1 MSGWRGL
8 GCVLGAFGA
17 LAACMP
23 LPELEAG
30 VCGNHVIEAGED
42 CDGFAEATQVCRPPD
57 ASNPCYYDC
66 SFDAQGQRIG
76 CPAGFGCDEEG
87 ICRRPTLAFTSAQ
100 PALPG
105 AVELLMSADFDG
117 DQRMDVLALEPA
129 RALGLRK
136 SSLHFFDAAARPRA
150 SWSTSVEFGSPVVDD
165 VSQDG
170 QDDLVFSVG
179 GLVVMQGESNQTLTP
194 LPRASYYL
202 ENSRIHTI
210 PVADAWIWGATP
222 ILILHQTESGL
233 LLKHPDERDELK
245 LLTELEGSL
254 DDLIG
259 EPVAGDVFEDQDD
272 FPCLDVSFAL
282 RGSPTLGVYQACRVD
297 ADSGRVV
304 WRDEARVTT
313 LTFDPPST
321 PVSAPMFADLDG
333 DGHVDVL
340 CTAVDG
346 LYAAFGDGKALGP
359 LEPLALPLDGA
370 EDETVPDPYPLAAGD
385 FSGDGIADLILP
397 EVVMISVKRGER
409 VAYLPVVQVI
419 GRPWT
424 LARVADLNADGKL
437 DAIAASSTHPDIDF
451 MAGTGRGGPNP
462 FVIHTVH
469 PVNRLTV
476 GDFDGD
482 QIDDLA
488 FVEPLAGPLPVSHA
502 AKSAAQSASP
512 RHDQMSV
519 AFGNSVGAPSAPM
532 PIGHL
537 ANITELTALADGA
550 TNRRSD
556 LMVVQDV
563 ETTVPTPAGTSEQG
577 TAKAG
582 DTNNSSLSIIL
593 GNGDRT
599 FHAPALVSNFAVDGT
614 LEGADAVYVATG
626 NFAGVGR
633 LDVALIGATGSP
645 DGTTRYSFWYLPDV
659 RSQQTV
665 MRLLPFP
672 FELPFEPVRDPT
684 GRVEAPLRLHSADFD
699 ADGAEELLLAGPAPD
714 GTGCLIE
721 LTRYDEPRDRFESVA
736 ALQIADACSDQPL
749 LQTADFDGD
758 GAIDLAIL
766 TGSTFGE
773 GHVRVLWNDGTG
785 QLTEDD
791 ELPFF
796 ADPSGEAIRSFVFFA
811 ELDGS
816 PMRLAYATPSAARL
830 FEMRPRRRLDPIGR
844 FEPDARDGKVA
855 SLFGGATSIVAG
867 DVSGDRIADL
877 VIADGGDI
885 HVFRAQV
892 VR

>member
-1 MSGWRGL
+1 
-8 GCVLGAFGA
+8 
-17 LAACMP
+17 MP

-42 CDGFAEATQVCRPPD
+42 CDGFAKGAQVCRPPD
-57 ASNPCYYDC
+57 ASNPCHYDC
-66 SFDAQGQRIG
+66 SLDARGERIG

-87 ICRRPTLAFTSAQ
+87 ICRRPTLAFTAAT
-100 PALPG
+100 PAIPG

-117 DQRMDVLALEPA
+117 DESMDVLALEPA

-136 SSLHFFDAAARPRA
+136 SSLHFFDSTASPRA
-150 SWSTSVEFGSPVVDD
+150 SWSTSVEFGSPMVDD
-165 VSQDG
+165 VSEDG
-170 QDDLVFSVG
+170 HDDLVFSVG
-179 GLVVMQGESNQTLTP
+179 GLVVMQGEGNQTLTP

-202 ENSRIHTI
+202 EDSRIHTI
-210 PVADAWIWGATP
+210 PVADGLLAGATP
-222 ILILHQTESGL
+222 ILLLQQTDSGL
-233 LLKHPDERDELK
+233 LLKHPDERDELMR
-245 LLTELEGSL
+245 LAELDGSL

-259 EPVAGDVFEDQDD
+259 EPVGGDLFEDGDE

-297 ADSGRVV
+297 ADTGRVV
-304 WRDEARVTT
+304 WRKEAAVTT
-313 LTFDPPST
+313 LTFEPAST

-333 DGHVDVL
+333 DGHLDVA
-340 CTAVDG
+340 CSAVDG
-346 LYAAFGDGKALGP
+346 LYAAFGDGESLGP
-359 LEPLALPLDGA
+359 LEPLELPVDGT
-370 EDETVPDPYPLAAGD
+370 DQTVPEPHVLAAGD
-385 FSGDGIADLILP
+385 FSGDGVADLILP
-397 EVVMISVKRGER
+397 EVVVISVKRGER
-409 VAYLPVVQVI
+409 VAYVPVFEAI

-437 DAIAASSTHPDIDF
+437 DVIAASTTHPDIDF
-451 MAGTGRGGPNP
+451 LAGTGRGGPNP

-488 FVEPLAGPLPVSHA
+488 FVEPHGGPSPASHVAKAAILA
-502 AKSAAQSASP
+502 ASP

-519 AFGNSVGAPSAPM
+519 AFGNSVGAPSAPV

-537 ANITELTALADGA
+537 ANITELTALADGVR
-550 TNRRSD
+550 NRRSD

-563 ETTVPTPAGTSEQG
+563 ETTVPTPAGTSGQG
-577 TAKAG
+577 TAEVG

-614 LEGADAVYVATG
+614 LEGADAIYVVTG
-626 NFAGVGR
+626 NFAGAGR
-633 LDVALIGATGSP
+633 LDVALLGATEVP
-645 DGTTRYSFWYLPDV
+645 DGTTQYSFWYLPDV

-672 FELPFEPVRDPT
+672 FGLPFEPLREPH
-684 GRVEAPLRLHSADFD
+684 GRAEAPLRMHSADFD
-699 ADGAEELLLAGPAPD
+699 GDGAEELLLAGPAPD
-714 GTGCLIE
+714 GTACLIE
-721 LTRYDEPRDRFESVA
+721 LTRYDEAADRFESVA

-749 LQTADFDGD
+749 LQTGDFDAD
-758 GAIDLAIL
+758 GATDLAIL
-766 TGSTFGE
+766 TGSSFGE
-773 GHVRVLWNDGTG
+773 GHVRVLWNDGAG
-785 QLTEDD
+785 QLAED
-791 ELPFF
+791 EEWPFF
-796 ADPSGEAIRSFVFFA
+796 ADPDGEAIRGFVFF
-811 ELDGS
+811 EEMDGS
-816 PMRLAYATPSAARL
+816 PVRLAYATPSAARL
-830 FEMRPRRRLDPIGR
+830 FEMRPRSRLLDPIGR
-844 FEPDARDGKVA
+844 FDADVRDGKVA